1 MKEKN
6 TTVKAT
12 TTAEKSNNSE
22 SKLRPFMSLDYF
34 RDTLCLLAHV
44 QKEDELFGSEDE
56 ESKEIFTSLYNKQ
69 VKEIKSGKLNKLL
82 EFVGVLEDNKIDMEK
97 LYTAVQTLRLLKF
110 KDNGIDDVRGI
121 PFKSSLY
128 ISFKTLDIIQF
139 SLRRSGVNKI

>member
-12 TTAEKSNNSE
+12 TTAEKSNNSA

-34 RDTLCLLAHV
+34 RDTLCLLAQV
-44 QKEDELFGSEDE
+44 QKEDVLFGSEDE
-56 ESKEIFTSLYNKQ
+56 EAKEIFTSLYNKQ

-110 KDNGIDDVRGI
+110 KDNVDDHQGI